1 MVTSPLSSTPS
12 GSLSPVVPRS
22 CIPKVQ
28 VTGTAALMEILNRI
42 SGESVTV
49 ELKRKRRDGSLQPI
63 SSKEIQRLD
72 VTRGIDEASRLISGL
87 GRDDKLSWCGKYR
100 RMGNAQFF
108 EKDFSGASATYLQC
122 LAALDGLHDEQYIR
136 EVIMPVLCN
145 LASCAMAE
153 NCPEKAVEICSEAI
167 RMQEY
172 AYVPP
177 TWICKALR
185 RRAEALMRIGIFKEA
200 QKDLRQ
206 AFHTT
211 TDTREISAVLH
222 VMKMC
227 RAARIRALE
236 ERQKLSKHLSK
247 SFSNGKLYADMS
259 DLSAKSTPVLCRRRE
274 GVTLERFKR
283 CSLLLVWII
292 YRDLIK
298 IVIYSMAVLLNSLHR
313 LWNMLECV
321 RSYSRGSTI
330 FWKHENE
337 LNVLTY

>member
-1 MVTSPLSSTPS
+1 MTTSPLRTTLS
-12 GSLSPVVPRS
+12 GSLSPVASKS

-28 VTGTAALMEILNRI
+28 VTGTAALLGMLNRI

-49 ELKRKRRDGSLQPI
+49 ELKRKRPDGVLQPI

-87 GRDDKLSWCGKYR
+87 GRDDKLSWCRECR
-100 RMGNAQFF
+100 RIGNAQFL
-108 EKDFSGASATYLQC
+108 KNDFSGASATYLQC
-122 LAALDGLHDEQYIR
+122 LVALDGLHDEQYIR

-145 LASCAMAE
+145 LASCTMVE
-153 NCPEKAVEICSEAI
+153 NCPGKAVEICSKAI
-167 RMQEY
+167 RMQQS

-185 RRAEALMRIGIFKEA
+185 RRAEALMRMGKFKEA

-206 AFHTT
+206 AFDAT
-211 TDTREISAVLH
+211 TDAREISAVLY

-227 RAARIRALE
+227 RTARIQACE
-236 ERQKLSKHLSK
+236 ERRKLGKHLSK
-247 SFSNGKLYADMS
+247 SLFNGELYADMPDPS
-259 DLSAKSTPVLCRRRE
+259 VKSTPALCRRGE

-283 CSLLLVWII
+283 CIWLLVWIM

-298 IVIYSMAVLLNSLHR
+298 IMIYSVAALLNSLHR
-313 LWNMLECV
+313 LWNMLVCV
-321 RSYSRGSTI
+321 CKESRGSTI
-330 FWKHENE
+330 LWKQKKMKQ
-337 LNVLTY
+337 LQ